1 MVTPPHEVSQGSP
14 IGWSPPRH
22 HQAGLRCGA
31 RVGSSHQAPCG
42 RQLLATEEER
52 RQSCVET
59 LYELKGSTF
68 CRVLGRSLLKET

>member
-14 IGWSPPRH
+14 LGWSPPGTT
-22 HQAGLRCGA
+22 GLRCGA
-31 RVGSSHQAPCG
+31 RVWSSHQAPRDG
-42 RQLLATEEER
+42 SLLATEEER
-52 RQSCVET
+52 QQSCMET

>member
-14 IGWSPPRH
+14 LGWSPPRH
-22 HQAGLRCGA
+22 HRSEVWGPSVVFPSGPVRD
-31 RVGSSHQAPCG
+31 GS
-42 RQLLATEEER
+42 LLATEEER
-52 RQSCVET
+52 QQSCMET